1 MSFVGRNNKKITNR
15 PSGGGDKKQGLA
27 PKATHFFRPVSTGSQ
42 YSIDSGSGQDR
53 FNFFCINQLGNI
65 GGGRNNSM
73 FGSSSDGPNVNF
85 QFALA
90 KQQGFNTTFNDNT
103 DSNIIID
110 PLLGK
115 EITIYPIPGT
125 WTTNYKGNPVSPTF
139 LNPQPWLNNSD
150 SWIKNNDVWFG
161 RDKNLF
167 NTIIFIQLTPPVNN
181 TAAEIFNAIISQAN
195 NQANLPTNVSGI
207 YYTYNIK
214 YNQVIYDDNLTRNPK
229 TNKLPNG
236 QTYIYIIDE
245 SIKNIISNVVIIITI
260 NNPNI
265 PASVPDIWTIS
276 GANNFSSM
284 LNLCILDNV
293 NNPPQDYTTKVKKIK
308 EHAKTICDKM
318 DGDNIYFCTTD
329 GDLFIPDDPN
339 YQAAQKPQFIYQHW
353 GYTNNDTIYYTPS
366 LYIPNNWNSSN
377 TLYIDFKGNYD
388 YNLTTTLIVFNKKNF
403 PHQEEGTKIIENFT
417 NIIKG
422 ICISN
427 NQTAIFQMQ
436 NYLEIFKQY
445 PYPPG
450 VESFSGEYYYTPYL
464 TCNIHI
470 FGENNNLSSESILDN
485 WLGIPWINNDI
496 NATNARLDD
505 NRRLDKIKDAS
516 CEDLALAIQAWS
528 NAGAIEIYTNGDV
541 KIFDLN
547 ITGFIPRGRSGIQI
561 NGYNSKRGGYKV
573 FTNNIADV
581 CNGTITPVTNNLDDP
596 NYLSSKVLLSRI
608 NILNN
613 WIYQADGFDVI
624 SPGLDMH
631 NCIVQSADDGIKLQS
646 NNSNINNIS
655 SIQGNSGGAIAIG
668 GYGYSKYNKDLEN
681 IDISGV
687 SVMRICQSY
696 KDSQNYN
703 SAIINIINN
712 TTNNCNYNNI
722 TISNIYVPEISL
734 NNGTGINQPN
744 MFFTL
749 GWADFNGPGGGPPTA
764 GAIKN
769 IKIQNAYIYSQPIF
783 ESTFFLGKNAEFVI
797 PGGPDPSSNIIIPLG
812 DNEFVLDLTTNVF
825 IVSDPTKPPFVWYG
839 SFAGFHDIGASS
851 SFIYIPK
858 NGGTDFGSG
867 RGYKGSMNNTYNT
880 LPFLGP
886 PNSQGTQDNPDP
898 NILPSSGKSGTG
910 GTNIDIIL
918 PVLIKTTAAPDGFWY
933 VAKGIKI

>member
-90 KQQGFNTTFNDNT
+90 KQQGFNTTFNNDT

-125 WTTNYKGNPVSPTF
+125 WTGYKGYPVSPTF
-139 LNPQPWLNNSD
+139 LNPQPWLTGNDIRINK
-150 SWIKNNDVWFG
+150 SWIEDNGVWYG
-161 RDKNLF
+161 RDNKLF
-167 NTIIFIQLTPPVNN
+167 NTIIFIQLTPPISN
-181 TAAEIFNAIISQAN
+181 TADEIFNAIKEQAVTKKILSN
-195 NQANLPTNVSGI
+195 NVTYNAI
-207 YYTYNIK
+207 YYTYNVK
-214 YNQVIYDDNLTRNPK
+214 YNQVIYDDNLTKNPTK
-229 TNKLPNG
+229 NKLPNG
-236 QTYIYIIDE
+236 QTYIYIKDE
-245 SIKNIISNVVIIITI
+245 SIKNIKSNVVIIITLNKPI
-260 NNPNI
+260 I
-265 PASVPDIWTIS
+265 PASAPLTIS

-284 LNLCILDNV
+284 LNLCILNNV
-293 NNPPQDYTTKVKKIK
+293 ITPPQDYTTKVNEIK
-308 EHAKTICDKM
+308 EHAKKICEKM
-318 DGDNIYFCTTD
+318 DGNTIYFCTTD
-329 GDLFIPDDPN
+329 GNLFIPDDPN
-339 YQAAQKPQFIYQHW
+339 NETAQKPQFIYQHW
-353 GYTNNDTIYYTPS
+353 GYTNNGTIYYTPS
-366 LYIPNNWNSSN
+366 LYIPNSWTSSN

-388 YNLTTTLIVFNKKNF
+388 YNLTTTLIVFDKNNF
-403 PHQEEGTKIIENFT
+403 PNQDGTKIIENFT
-417 NIIKG
+417 DIIKG
-422 ICISN
+422 ICSSN

-450 VESFSGEYYYTPYL
+450 VKSFSGGYYTPYL

-485 WLGIPWINNDI
+485 WLGIPWINNTP
-496 NATNARLDD
+496 NVTNARATYSL
-505 NRRLDKIKDAS
+505 RLDKIKNAS
-516 CEDLALAIQAWS
+516 GEDLALAIQAWS

-561 NGYNSKRGGYKV
+561 NGYNSKRGGYIV
-573 FTNNIADV
+573 FTNNIADI
-581 CNGTITPVTNNLDDP
+581 CKGLTPVVSNLDDP
-596 NYLSSKVLLSRI
+596 NYLSSKVSLSRI

-624 SPGLDMH
+624 SPGLDMN
-631 NCIVQSADDGIKLQS
+631 NCIVQSGDDGIKLQS
-646 NNSNINNIS
+646 SNSIISNIS

-668 GYGYSKYNKDLEN
+668 GYGFSKYNKPLEN
-681 IDISGV
+681 IDISGI
-687 SVMRICQSY
+687 SIMRICQSY
-696 KDSQNYN
+696 KGSEDYN

-712 TTNNCNYNNI
+712 TTNNGDYNNI
-722 TISNIYVPEISL
+722 RISNIYVPEIYYSI
-734 NNGTGINQPN
+734 NEPGINQPN

-749 GWADFNGPGGGPPTA
+749 GWWNFGTTLGGPTTA
-764 GAIKN
+764 GIIKN
-769 IKIQNAYIYSQPIF
+769 IKIQNAYIYSQPAHVSI
-783 ESTFFLGKNAEFVI
+783 FFLEKNAKSTI
-797 PGGPDPSSNIIIPLG
+797 PGGPDPSSNIIIPL
-812 DNEFVLDLTTNVF
+812 NNSEFVLDLTTNVF
-825 IVSDPTKPPFVWYG
+825 IVSDPTKPPFVWYEN
-839 SFAGFHDIGASS
+839 FAGFLEDGQTHEY
-851 SFIYIPK
+851 IYIPD
-858 NGGTDFGSG
+858 NGQPPLFGKG
-867 RGYKGSMNNTYNT
+867 RGYLGSMNNSYDT
-880 LPFLGP
+880 LPFLGQP
-886 PNSQGTQDNPDP
+886 KTQGSQNNPDP
-898 NILPSSGKSGTG
+898 NILPSLHTG
-910 GTNIDIIL
+910 GTNIDTIL
-918 PVLIKTTAAPDGFWY
+918 PVLIETAAAPAGFEY